1 MNLRRGV
8 IVAAC
13 AIFVPAV
20 AAVAA
25 VADGAPAVDREAAA
39 PSLLVDEGGN
49 GNGRAGEPVPFFE
62 LLPSY
67 GRWRSHTFNYFNSA
81 KAFSGAVKQAAAAWN
96 RSGMKGKWK
105 PVSRGRADIIIKVNS
120 MIGVAG
126 LATSWNGNRGLIE
139 LNANTLKGKSPD
151 ARATQGGVVAHE
163 MGHIIGL
170 DHENGCATMNAVLW
184 SGCKQPKEPW
194 LYRCGLLQSDDIR
207 GAVALLGGKAKKP
220 GKEFCPLEQ
229 PPAKVTNLTG
239 TWDAEVQVM
248 KLSWSL
254 PSKNAPAG
262 ATVRRGGPDG
272 DCPKPGKGTKVS
284 DVGRVSAK
292 DHELKVGTYCY
303 EVAGVGKFGRPGK
316 SATVKAQVTGS
327 APEADFDYFYA
338 DYNLLEFT
346 DYSFDGDKDITG
358 WQWDFGDGSG
368 STEQNPTHLYA
379 APGDYI
385 VTLTVRDASGH
396 TSTASLTI
404 YVEPL

>member
-207 GAVALLGGKAKKP
+207 GAVKLLGGKAKKP
-220 GKEFCPLEQ
+220 GKEFCPLEKA
-229 PPAKVTNLTG
+229 PGKVTNLTG

-254 PSKNAPAG
+254 PSKNAPAS

-284 DVGRVSAK
+284 DVGRDRATDYQPK
-292 DHELKVGTYCY
+292 AGTYCY
-303 EVAGVGKFGRPGK
+303 VVTSEGKLGRPGA
-316 SATVKAQVTGS
+316 STSVKATSTG
-327 APEADFDYFYA
+327 APPEASFTYDYTDFESVIQFY
-338 DYNLLEFT
+338 DS
-346 DYSFDGDKDITG
+346 SFDPDGDVVS
-358 WQWDFGDGSG
+358 WSWDFGDGSPA
-368 STEQNPTHLYA
+368 SSERNPVHTFPS
-379 APGDYI
+379 PGI
-385 VTLTVRDASGH
+385 RTVTLTVRDDSGNVSVY
-396 TSTASLTI
+396 TEDV
-404 YVEPL
+404 YV